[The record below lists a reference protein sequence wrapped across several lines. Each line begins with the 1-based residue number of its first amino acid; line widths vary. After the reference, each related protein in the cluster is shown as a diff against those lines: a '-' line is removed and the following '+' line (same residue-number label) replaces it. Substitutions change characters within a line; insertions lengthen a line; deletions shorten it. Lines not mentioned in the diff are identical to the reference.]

1 MAVKVNHLL
10 KNLIRSSD
18 DDDTVTDGDD
28 QSHIDLAATVPT
40 NEEET
45 AQSSTATP
53 PPTTVTDDGEKK
65 RGEEEGGEAS
75 AETSSPVRQGRERSQ
90 AIDSSQE
97 PIRLYL
103 LPVIGVL
110 LAHTKFTAQETR
122 LETLQWLLWLHKR
135 LPKRVGH
142 NSMFL

>member
-1 MAVKVNHLL
+1 MAVNVNHLL

-28 QSHIDLAATVPT
+28 QSHIDLAAVLATAD
-40 NEEET
+40 EET
-45 AQSSTATP
+45 AQSSAPTP
-53 PPTTVTDDGEKK
+53 PPAAAAAGDGEKE
-65 RGEEEGGEAS
+65 EEEGGEAGI
-75 AETSSPVRQGRERSQ
+75 ETSSPVRRGRERSQ

-135 LPKRVGH
+135 LPKRVC
-142 NSMFL
+142 

>member
-1 MAVKVNHLL
+1 MAVNVNHLL

-28 QSHIDLAATVPT
+28 QSHIDLAAVLATAD
-40 NEEET
+40 EET
-45 AQSSTATP
+45 AQSSAPTP
-53 PPTTVTDDGEKK
+53 PPAAAAAAGDGEKE
-65 RGEEEGGEAS
+65 EEEGGEAGI
-75 AETSSPVRQGRERSQ
+75 ETSSPVRRGRERSQ

-135 LPKRVGH
+135 LPKRVC
-142 NSMFL
+142 